1 MMSGQLRNA
10 VIAVAALFVANF
22 CYDEYLFR
30 AATHDVIVETFRA
43 TAAEACHSNAMT
55 QKIEASE
62 SSWRHRSNP
71 ASLKLV
77 IGKSNLD
84 VYFWQ
89 IDSAMWNAKYKN
101 PYMLIVADKDPSYIL
116 CEYDILHRRAS
127 VHRM

>member
-1 MMSGQLRNA
+1 MSAQLRNA
-10 VIAVAALFVANF
+10 IIAVVALIAANF
-22 CYDEYLFR
+22 AYDQYLFR
-30 AATHDVIVETFRA
+30 SAAHDVIIETFQA
-43 TAAEACHSNAMT
+43 TAAQACHSNAIT
-55 QKIEASE
+55 QKISASE
-62 SSWRHRSNP
+62 TAWRNP

-89 IDSAMWNAKYKN
+89 IDNSMWNAKYKN
-101 PYMLIVADKDPSYIL
+101 PYMLLVADENPAYIL